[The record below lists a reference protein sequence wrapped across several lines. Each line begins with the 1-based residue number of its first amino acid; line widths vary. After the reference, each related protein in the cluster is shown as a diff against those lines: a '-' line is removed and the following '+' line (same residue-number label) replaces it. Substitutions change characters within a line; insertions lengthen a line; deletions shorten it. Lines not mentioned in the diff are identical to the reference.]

1 MSKEPT
7 YRVIREVYDN
17 GVAFEKFEAE
27 LDKAL
32 ESKVDYI
39 IIEPTRLGDETGRWI
54 YVGNC
59 LHKTAVISGI
69 CSVISGLI
77 WQDKPLFSTPMCVIS
92 VFCTGLYTVSWNYDP
107 CCQYQ
112 VSLYA
117 FNHVE
122 YFLLISTWTLFC
134 FRIYWVS

>member
-1 MSKEPT
+1 TTKEPT
-7 YRVIREVYDN
+7 YSVIREVYDN
-17 GVAFEKFEAE
+17 GVAFEKFEQL

-32 ESKVDYI
+32 EAKVDYI

-69 CSVISGLI
+69 ASIISSLI
-77 WQDKPLFSTPMCVIS
+77 WQNRLLVSSPICVIS
-92 VFCTGLYTVSWNYDP
+92 IFCTGLYTVSWNYDP

-112 VSLYA
+112 
-117 FNHVE
+117 
-122 YFLLISTWTLFC
+122 
-134 FRIYWVS
+134 